1 MKEPAHC
8 TNKEHALPTPPKV
21 SLSFMVAPEQ
31 LATRAYV
38 PDGVRCKV
46 INLDKMRERKLF
58 GDSGL
63 RMAAAGFNFIFTR
76 ELAEQ
81 LLSDQVVETT

>member
-1 MKEPAHC
+1 MKEPTPC
-8 TNKEHALPTPPKV
+8 TKEHAQPSPPKV

-38 PDGVRCKV
+38 PDGVRCQV
-46 INLDKMRERKLF
+46 TDLDKMRERKLF

-63 RMAAAGFNFIFTR
+63 RMAAAGFTFIFTR
-76 ELAEQ
+76 DLAEQ
-81 LLSDQVVETT
+81 LLSDQVVRAI